1 MLTTRYGE
9 PKTCPKHC
17 PSPYLPLTISSDGG
31 KSWSPQVPLCV
42 CRGSGGQFDPTI
54 EVVPNTGAVY
64 SAFLNADRAGAFSTA
79 FIKSDDHGKTWTD
92 PVHVYGKVS
101 WTDKPSITSSAN
113 GKHVYVSF
121 NGPQGGD
128 LYVAVS
134 HNYGKT
140 WAQTKLSDGTRYFYA
155 YDATVTPDGTV
166 VFSESSVSYTAPQ
179 KSVEGPIRHYAVVS
193 RDQGRTWRK
202 VVVAKVNNGEACV
215 ADGCSND
222 YYTGQASVAND
233 ADGNLVFAY
242 EGATQDLGPQTV
254 YTKTSSDGGRTWG
267 NRVSLSKAGEN
278 ATGPRV
284 DFAGPGRR
292 GSGTCRR
299 RTATTL
305 TRGTCG
311 SGAPR
316 TPERRGPSR

>member
-1 MLTTRYGE
+1 M
-9 PKTCPKHC
+9 
-17 PSPYLPLTISSDGG
+17 
-31 KSWSPQVPLCV
+31 PLCV
-42 CRGSGGQFDPTI
+42 CQGIRWQFDPTI

-140 WAQTKLSDGTRYFYA
+140 WAQTKLLRRQAVLLCLRRNRDTRRHRCLLREQCQLHRPPEVCGGA
-155 YDATVTPDGTV
+155 DQALHRRL
-166 VFSESSVSYTAPQ
+166 
-179 KSVEGPIRHYAVVS
+179 EGS
-193 RDQGRTWRK
+193 RQNVGK

-284 DFAGPGRR
+284 DFAGPGQARIWYMQTSNGDDPDAWNVWFR
-292 GSGTCRR
+292 SSSNAGT
-299 RTATTL
+299 TWSPA
-305 TRGTCG
+305 GE
-311 SGAPR
+311 A
-316 TPERRGPSR
+316 E